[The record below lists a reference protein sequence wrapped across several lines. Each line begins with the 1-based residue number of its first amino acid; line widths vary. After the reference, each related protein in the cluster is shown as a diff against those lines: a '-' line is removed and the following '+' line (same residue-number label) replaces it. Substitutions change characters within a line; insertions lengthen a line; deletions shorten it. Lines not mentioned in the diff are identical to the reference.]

1 MPLRNGGFVF
11 FWGGEKYSQP
21 KLQIVSSILSIGSF
35 LIFLIEQS
43 VFFPSLIISIIP
55 NGV

>member
-1 MPLRNGGFVF
+1 MPLRNGGFVSF
-11 FWGGEKYSQP
+11 FGGEKYSQP